1 MKAKLNVYKKIIG
14 IMLAVLLLSAGTAFA
29 EEKPKIIITTGGM
42 GGVYFYYGTTMA
54 EILTKHAGVD
64 ATAIQTA
71 ASVDN
76 LLLIQRRTDPSK
88 NTYYMGLVLPD
99 SAYLAYTGK
108 HKRFADRPAKE
119 TRIMWTMY
127 PNYLHLI
134 TASGAGIKTV
144 ADLKGKRVS
153 TAAPGSGTEVE
164 AFLVLEAAG
173 IKASDFAKQERL
185 GAAESAEALSQGT
198 IDAYFWSGGL
208 PTGSVVELS
217 TTLARKGKKIEF
229 VDMDPQSALVKEL
242 LKKFAGVMEAGAIP
256 KKVYN
261 TDKDVNTLVFW
272 NLFMGPES
280 LPEKYSYAITKA
292 LFENVG
298 QLQTAVKAAKDTNLG
313 NATKSYG
320 GVIPYDPGAVKY
332 YKEKGAIK

>member
-1 MKAKLNVYKKIIG
+1 MKKIIG
-14 IMLAVLLLSAGTAFA
+14 IILVALLGLAGMSFA
-29 EEKPKIIITTGGM
+29 ADKPPKIIITTGGI
-42 GGVYFYYGTTMA
+42 GGVYYYYGTSVA
-54 EILTKHAGVD
+54 EILTKNAGVE

-88 NTYYMGLVLPD
+88 DTYYLGLVLPD

-108 HKRFADRPAKE
+108 HQRFKDKPAKE
-119 TRIMWTMY
+119 TRILWTMY
-127 PNYLHLI
+127 PNYLHVV
-134 TASGAGIKTV
+134 TSSGSGIKSI

-173 IKASDFAKQERL
+173 VKPSDFAKQERL
-185 GAAESAEALSQGT
+185 GAAESAQALSQGT

-208 PTGSVVELS
+208 PTGSVVELA
-217 TTLARKGKKIEF
+217 TTLPRKGKKIEF
-229 VDMDPQSALVKEL
+229 VDMAPDSELVKEL
-242 LKKFAGVMEAGAIP
+242 LKRFPGVMGTGIIP
-256 KKVYN
+256 KSVYN
-261 TDKDVNTLVFW
+261 TEKDINTLTFW

-280 LPEKYSYAITKA
+280 LPEKYGYAMAKA

-298 QLQTAVKAAKDTNLG
+298 QLHTAVKPSKDTTLQ
-313 NATKSYG
+313 NAVKSYG
-320 GVIPYDPGAVKY
+320 GVIPYDKGALRY
-332 YKEKGAIK
+332 YKEKGVLK

>member
-1 MKAKLNVYKKIIG
+1 MKKIIG
-14 IMLAVLLLSAGTAFA
+14 VMLAVFLLSAGASFA
-29 EEKPKIIITTGGM
+29 EEKPKIIITTGGI
-42 GGVYFYYGTTMA
+42 GGVYYYYGTTIA

-76 LLLIQRRTDPSK
+76 LLLIQRRTDPGK
-88 NTYYMGLVLPD
+88 NTYYMGTVLPD

-108 HKRFADRPAKE
+108 HQRFKDKPAKE
-119 TRIMWTMY
+119 LRTLWTMY
-127 PNYLHLI
+127 PNYMHLV
-134 TASGAGIKTV
+134 TASGSGIKTV

-164 AFLVLEAAG
+164 AFLILEAAG
-173 IKASDFAKQERL
+173 VKPSDFAKQERL
-185 GAAESAEALSQGT
+185 GASESAEALSQGT

-208 PTGSVVELS
+208 PTSSVVELS
-217 TTLARKGKKIEF
+217 TTLARKGKKLEF
-229 VDMDPQSALVKEL
+229 VDMDPKGALVKEL
-242 LKKFAGVMEAGAIP
+242 LKRFAGVMEAGAIP
-256 KKVYN
+256 KSVYN
-261 TDKDVNTLVFW
+261 TEKDVNTLVFW

-298 QLQTAVKAAKDTNLG
+298 QLHTSVKAAKDTNLG
-313 NATKSYG
+313 NAGKSYG
-320 GVIPYDPGAVKY
+320 GVIPYDPGALKY

>member
-1 MKAKLNVYKKIIG
+1 
-14 IMLAVLLLSAGTAFA
+14 LLGLTGMSFA
-29 EEKPKIIITTGGM
+29 ADKPPKIIITTGGI
-42 GGVYFYYGTTMA
+42 GGVYYYYGTTVA
-54 EILTKHAGVD
+54 EILTKNAGVE

-88 NTYYMGLVLPD
+88 DTYYLGLVLPD

-108 HKRFADRPAKE
+108 HQRFKDQPAKE
-119 TRIMWTMY
+119 TRILWTMY
-127 PNYLHLI
+127 PNYLHVV
-134 TASGAGIKTV
+134 TSSGSGIKTI

-173 IKASDFAKQERL
+173 VKTSDFAKQERL
-185 GAAESAEALSQGT
+185 GAAESMQALSQGT

-208 PTGSVVELS
+208 PTGSVVELA
-217 TTLARKGKKIEF
+217 TTLPRKGKKIEF
-229 VDMDPQSALVKEL
+229 VDMAPDSELVKEL
-242 LKKFAGVMEAGAIP
+242 LKRFPGVMGSGIIP
-256 KKVYN
+256 KSVYN
-261 TDKDVNTLVFW
+261 TEKDVNTLTFW

-280 LPEKYSYAITKA
+280 LPEKYGYAMAKA

-298 QLQTAVKAAKDTNLG
+298 QLHTAVKASKDTTVA
-313 NATKSYG
+313 NAVKSYG
-320 GVIPYDPGAVKY
+320 GVIPYDPGAVRY
-332 YKEKGAIK
+332 YKEKGVVK